1 VRHLSDPTRQNLV
14 TISRDFEHTVDGT
27 KSKIYVR
34 LYVDALHSG
43 LLADMGAE
51 RWHTLTALASF
62 MDENGVCYPT
72 QSKLAEKLGITRVA
86 ANRRIK
92 KLLEYRW
99 QGDPVVKVTK
109 RRAGDQQFANNV
121 YTVLPISRLAIF

>member
-1 VRHLSDPTRQNLV
+1 LTEVTKQNLV

-62 MDENGVCYPT
+62 MDENGECYPSQT
-72 QSKLAEKLGITRVA
+72 KLAEKLGISRVA

-92 KLLEYRW
+92 RLLAYRW
-99 QGDPVVKVTK
+99 QGAPVLKSEK
-109 RRAGDQQFANNV
+109 RRGPEQKYANHV